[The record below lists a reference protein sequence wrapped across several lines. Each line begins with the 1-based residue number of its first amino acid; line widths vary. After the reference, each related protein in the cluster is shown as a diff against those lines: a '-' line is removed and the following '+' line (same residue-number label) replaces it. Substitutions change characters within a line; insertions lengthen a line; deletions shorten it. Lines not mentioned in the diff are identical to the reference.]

1 MSVSMSFS
9 AGEQAGEI
17 FGVRN
22 HGRTRRIAV
31 CPNDL
36 ITIAATVAEGKP
48 RGGAACCFDEDGK
61 GQKEEFTTEDTEFTE

>member
-22 HGRTRRIAV
+22 HGRTRRIAI

-36 ITIAATVAEGKP
+36 ITISATHAEGNA
-48 RGGAACCFDEDGK
+48 GCGAGCCFGEDGK

>member
-1 MSVSMSFS
+1 VSMSFS

-22 HGRTRRIAV
+22 HGGTRLIAI